1 MYRKKMVNRNGT
13 LGDIDTDASTFDILV
28 FKMWSLSIKY
38 IKNSKIHLSRYK
50 DKIVTTQIG
59 PELMIYK
66 SLEDPLV
73 NRFV

>member
-38 IKNSKIHLSRYK
+38 IKNSKYIYLGTKIKLLQLKLVLSSF
-50 DKIVTTQIG
+50 T
-59 PELMIYK
+59 
-66 SLEDPLV
+66 
-73 NRFV
+73 NH

>member
-38 IKNSKIHLSRYK
+38 IKNPKYIYLGTKIKLLQLKLVLS
-50 DKIVTTQIG
+50 
-59 PELMIYK
+59 
-66 SLEDPLV
+66 S
-73 NRFV
+73 

>member
-38 IKNSKIHLSRYK
+38 TKNSKYIYLGTKIKLLQLKLVLS
-50 DKIVTTQIG
+50 
-59 PELMIYK
+59 
-66 SLEDPLV
+66 S
-73 NRFV
+73 

>member
-38 IKNSKIHLSRYK
+38 IKNSKYIYLGT
-50 DKIVTTQIG
+50 KIK
-59 PELMIYK
+59 L
-66 SLEDPLV
+66 L
-73 NRFV
+73 

>member
-38 IKNSKIHLSRYK
+38 RLKTPNTFISVQR
-50 DKIVTTQIG
+50 
-59 PELMIYK
+59 
-66 SLEDPLV
+66 
-73 NRFV
+73 